1 MEMTEKEIITSY
13 NQAKHKST
21 QLRILADL
29 NCTTVSNIKK
39 IVGLQEENV
48 VKSEV
53 EKIDE
58 FVAKQK
64 KLKPNH
70 IVEVKEK
77 PVKAAVKTNME
88 KMKDAMGIEEPK
100 AAEPTIKTPDSIYNM
115 AIERLEALEKVI
127 NEANKEYAEI
137 AQFLGM
143 GA

>member
-1 MEMTEKEIITSY
+1 MEMTDKEIITSY

-29 NCTTVSNIKK
+29 NCTTVGNIKK

-58 FVAKQK
+58 YVEKQK

-100 AAEPTIKTPDSIYNM
+100 AAEPTIKIPDSIYNM
-115 AIERLEALEKVI
+115 AVTRLEELENI
-127 NEANKEYAEI
+127 LENARKEYAEI
-137 AQFLGM
+137 AEFLGM